1 MRLRVPSGATP
12 SIVPLRSA
20 LSAFFNAERSAKA
33 LFNLE
38 KNNITIDKILTD
50 KAFENAMVVHA
61 ACGGSTNLLLHLPA
75 IAHSVGRKRMSVQD
89 WSRINSFVPR
99 LVDVLPNGP
108 VGHPTSQFYAAG
120 GVPEVML
127 NLKKLGLLN
136 LDELTVSG
144 KTMRENLEWWEE
156 SERRKYVREFLSDND
171 KINPENVIMSK
182 SNATLKGLTSTVT
195 FPVGNI
201 APEGSVIKSTAIDPE
216 VIDKDG
222 VYRNTGNARVFNSE
236 KEAMQSIKST
246 GPDKLKK
253 GEILVIMCGG
263 PSGTGMEETYQI
275 TAALKH
281 LSYGK
286 YIALLTD
293 ARFSG
298 VSTGACIG
306 HIGPEALAGGP
317 IGLLKDSDL
326 IEIII
331 DTKKLSGSINLVG
344 ENQNNYGKEW
354 GDKEFLSR
362 NASLEIKPNENLP
375 DDTRLW
381 AALQDVSGGTWGG
394 CVYDVDKIVE
404 TLNAGKEALKKK

>member
-1 MRLRVPSGATP
+1 
-12 SIVPLRSA
+12 
-20 LSAFFNAERSAKA
+20 
-33 LFNLE
+33 
-38 KNNITIDKILTD
+38 
-50 KAFENAMVVHA
+50 MVVHA

-89 WSRINSFVPR
+89 WSRINSFVPG

-144 KTMRENLEWWEE
+144 KTMKENLEWWEE

-171 KINPENVIMSK
+171 KINPENVILSK

-222 VYRNTGNARVFNSE
+222 VYRNTGKARNFNSE

-246 GPDKLKK
+246 G
-253 GEILVIMCGG
+253 
-263 PSGTGMEETYQI
+263 
-275 TAALKH
+275 
-281 LSYGK
+281 
-286 YIALLTD
+286 TD
-293 ARFSG
+293 
-298 VSTGACIG
+298 T
-306 HIGPEALAGGP
+306 
-317 IGLLKDSDL
+317 
-326 IEIII
+326 
-331 DTKKLSGSINLVG
+331 
-344 ENQNNYGKEW
+344 
-354 GDKEFLSR
+354 
-362 NASLEIKPNENLP
+362 
-375 DDTRLW
+375 
-381 AALQDVSGGTWGG
+381 
-394 CVYDVDKIVE
+394 
-404 TLNAGKEALKKK
+404 